1 MFLPTEVWRRIYE
14 YDNTYHLQFKQV
26 LLELQEEV
34 FYRWLTRHEIY
45 TNDLG
50 LIIPYAWG
58 FFGYVS
64 DFSEDEEE
72 ED

>member
-1 MFLPTEVWRRIYE
+1 MFLPSEVWKRIYE

-26 LLELQEEV
+26 LLELQENV
-34 FYRWLTRHEIY
+34 FHRYLTRHEIF

-50 LIIPYAWG
+50 LIVPYTWG

-72 ED
+72 EN